1 MCIRDREEKRYE
13 FSDEVDSEMEEE
25 LAVEAEN
32 SEEATDSDTA
42 GDDEEPKS
50 TDSIYDFEEEA
61 ES

>member
-1 MCIRDREEKRYE
+1 
-13 FSDEVDSEMEEE
+13 MEEE